1 MAAMLADDA
10 FRAAFTRRT
19 FLKGAG
25 AAGLLAAIP
34 VGLGGCSGPQI
45 DTLARILIVGGVT
58 AGITMAARL
67 RRACPKATIT
77 LVEPSERHY
86 YQPGFTFIGA
96 GVWEPD
102 DVWMNERD
110 LVPAGVAWLKD
121 AVVAIDPDR
130 NVASLRDGGKIVY
143 DFLVLVPGIQLNW
156 SQVEGITRETLGL
169 GNTHSIYDFEGSVRT
184 WKALQEF
191 ARTGGR
197 GVFADT
203 WTKHKCGGAP
213 KKICLLGEHLSRKL
227 GTRHR
232 LSFSYFTAS
241 KQLYDVPHYTPR
253 LEEIYRERDVPVRL
267 NAKLTGVDVDAKKA
281 YFEDRATGETYT
293 ETYDFL
299 HFVPPQSAPDFVR
312 ESGLGWTEGK
322 LADGGWV
329 MVDPKTLVHKK
340 YANVVS
346 LGDGR
351 RRQETGARGRREPL
365 RDHFR
370 ERAHGRLQRL
380 RGVSDH
386 HGLRPRDHVRVRL
399 REETRT
405 FVPLLVD
412 GHAERTQN
420 RLVGQA
426 VPPEAVLLPAH
437 AQGLGLR
444 PRLTAR
450 GSGP

>member
-1 MAAMLADDA
+1 MATMLADDA
-10 FRAAFTRRT
+10 SLAAFTRRS
-19 FLKGAG
+19 FLKGIG

-34 VGLGGCSGPQI
+34 IGLGGCSGPQI
-45 DTLARILIVGGVT
+45 DTLARILIVGGGT

-110 LVPAGVAWLKD
+110 LVPSGVAWLKD
-121 AVVAIDPDR
+121 AVIAIDPDH

-156 SQVEGITRETLGL
+156 AQVKGITRETLGL

-232 LSFSYFTAS
+232 LSFNYFTAS

-346 LGDGR
+346 LGDVAGIPTSK
-351 RRQETGARGRREPL
+351 TGGGVKKQAPVAVENLCAIISGKEPTAAYSGYAACPIITDYGHVIMCEFDYEKKPEPSFPFSWMDTRKEL
-365 RDHFR
+365 RTAWWAKRFLLKPYYFR
-370 ERAHGRLQRL
+370 LMLKGW
-380 RGVSDH
+380 V
-386 HGLRPRDHVRVRL
+386 
-399 REETRT
+399 
-405 FVPLLVD
+405 
-412 GHAERTQN
+412 
-420 RLVGQA
+420 
-426 VPPEAVLLPAH
+426 
-437 AQGLGLR
+437 
-444 PRLTAR
+444 
-450 GSGP
+450 